1 LGAIVLLAYAVYFR
15 RYHRRDLLLAYVALN
30 VGVLAVTVLLAGAQ
44 AGIGLGL
51 GLFGI
56 LSIIRL
62 RSDQITQEEVAY
74 YFVALALGLV
84 NGLRTAPAGLPR
96 HPAVLVAI
104 MYAIDHPRLGGRT
117 YRQLVTLDAAY
128 PDRAELHRALQRLLA
143 AEVRHVVV
151 LELDLVRDVTVVDVR
166 FRTPRPRCEL
176 PVDTARRQERVGSCG
191 TSWKVHTGSR
201 WVTPCPDCHQAA
213 WPSAPTARHTPS
225 RTSATPQAG
234 CWSSPRP
241 RDRSDSSSRPPS
253 CCQAHWLQ
261 RCWPPSCT
269 PTGPS
274 MPAHRSRLPIHSKG
288 PACLPPTVVRAA
300 TTPAR

>member
-1 LGAIVLLAYAVYFR
+1 MTTATSLLAGLASDLAAIALLAYAVYFR

-30 VGVLAVTVLLAGAQ
+30 VGVLAVTILLAGAQ

-84 NGLRTAPAGLPR
+84 NGLRPAPGWLAPATS
-96 HPAVLVAI
+96 AVLVAI
-104 MYAIDHPRLGGRT
+104 MYAVDHPRLGGRT
-117 YRQLVTLDAAY
+117 HRQLVTLDAAH

-166 FRTPRPRCEL
+166 FRTPHPRREL
-176 PVDTARRQERVGSCG
+176 RVDAAHRLERVGS
-191 TSWKVHTGSR
+191 
-201 WVTPCPDCHQAA
+201 
-213 WPSAPTARHTPS
+213 
-225 RTSATPQAG
+225 
-234 CWSSPRP
+234 
-241 RDRSDSSSRPPS
+241 
-253 CCQAHWLQ
+253 
-261 RCWPPSCT
+261 
-269 PTGPS
+269 
-274 MPAHRSRLPIHSKG
+274 
-288 PACLPPTVVRAA
+288 
-300 TTPAR
+300 